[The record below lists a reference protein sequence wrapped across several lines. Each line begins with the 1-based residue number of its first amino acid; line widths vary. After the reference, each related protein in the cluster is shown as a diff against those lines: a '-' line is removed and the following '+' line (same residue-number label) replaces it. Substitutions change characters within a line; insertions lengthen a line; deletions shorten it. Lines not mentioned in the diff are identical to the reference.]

1 MNQKVGHFMKII
13 IDRFEG
19 EYAVVEMED
28 RTMVNLPRV
37 LLPGAKEGDI
47 IRIEIDVEETEKR
60 KREMEKRMDA
70 LWE

>member
-1 MNQKVGHFMKII
+1 LKVI

-28 RTMVNLPRV
+28 KIMVNIPKCLIPESQ
-37 LLPGAKEGDI
+37 EGDI
-47 IRIEIDVEETEKR
+47 IRIEIDKNETELR
-60 KREMEKRMDA
+60 KKDIKKLMND